1 MIKERSVSSHLIEK
15 DSKHRGH
22 KRQKQQIKEL
32 YIGEGVS
39 DRKREEGSCSH
50 VPNDI

>member
-1 MIKERSVSSHLIEK
+1 MASSHLIDE

-32 YIGEGVS
+32 YIGEGMS
-39 DRKREEGSCSH
+39 DRKREEGSFSY
-50 VPNDI
+50 VLNNN